1 VDLFSDPAL
10 VTDFKSVK
18 RYLLGYYSLL
28 QSSHLSNSVLSSLPL
43 PRSLDP
49 NTFATV
55 PSRLYTL
62 LILFRDSVSVLV
74 HLPFFLLPLI
84 VHIPVYIMGRL
95 GAKLVEDEEETQAQN
110 KVAFGLLSLLLVY
123 PATFFFLWA
132 LLWYTPIGAVV
143 AAISVYLFAVH
154 HNRMIDSKLSHLH
167 ILSQLSNLVVFAG
180 NYERFVAHLLKK

>member
-1 VDLFSDPAL
+1 MDLFSDPAV

-49 NTFATV
+49 NTFVTV

-62 LILFRDSVSVLV
+62 LILFRDSISVLIQ
-74 HLPFFLLPLI
+74 LPFFLLPLI
-84 VHIPVYIMGRL
+84 VHIPVYVMGRL
-95 GAKLVEDEEETQAQN
+95 GAKLVEHEEETQAQN

-143 AAISVYLFAVH
+143 AAVSVYLFAVH
-154 HNRMIDSKLSHLH
+154 HNRMIDSKPLH
-167 ILSQLSNLVVFAG
+167 PL
-180 NYERFVAHLLKK
+180 HPPM